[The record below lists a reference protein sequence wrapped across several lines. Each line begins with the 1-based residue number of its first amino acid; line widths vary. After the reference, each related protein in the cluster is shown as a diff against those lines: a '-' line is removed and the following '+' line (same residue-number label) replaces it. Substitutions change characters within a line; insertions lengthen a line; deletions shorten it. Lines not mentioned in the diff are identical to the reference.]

1 MSVGVTNAVTEDAV
15 LRTAGRP
22 RADEML
28 ALIEQ
33 LYRDEAPRFRRV
45 ANAILHDADAAD
57 DVVQEAFAN
66 AVTRRRSF
74 RGNGDAA
81 GWLWRI
87 VVNSAL
93 SRRRRARIEASA
105 ANLATAEV
113 AGPADVEELQYLR
126 AHIAR
131 LPDRQRVALFLR
143 YYADLDYDGIAH
155 ALSIAPGTVG
165 KLLHDARV
173 TIEAA
178 LERRNDG

>member
-1 MSVGVTNAVTEDAV
+1 MSVGVTNAVEDAV
-15 LRTAGRP
+15 LRTAARA
-22 RADEML
+22 RADEIL

-45 ANAILHDADAAD
+45 ANAIVRDPDAAD
-57 DVVQEAFAN
+57 DVVQAAFAN

-74 RGNGDAA
+74 RRHGDAA

-105 ANLATAEV
+105 ATAV
-113 AGPADVEELQYLR
+113 AAEIAAPSSDDELQYLR

-131 LPDRQRVALFLR
+131 LPERQRVALFLR
-143 YYADLDYDGIAH
+143 YYADLDYEGIAH
-155 ALSIAPGTVG
+155 ALSISPGTVG
-165 KLLHDARV
+165 KLLHDARA
-173 TIEAA
+173 TIGAT
-178 LERRNDG
+178 LEMRSDG

>member
-1 MSVGVTNAVTEDAV
+1 MSLGVTNAVTEDAV

-22 RADEML
+22 RVDEML

-45 ANAILHDADAAD
+45 ANAIVRDADAAD
-57 DVVQEAFAN
+57 DVVQEAFAK

-74 RGNGDAA
+74 RGQGDAA

-93 SRRRRARIEASA
+93 SRRRRARVEASA
-105 ANLATAEV
+105 ANVATGEV
-113 AGPADVEELQYLR
+113 LGSGDAEELKYLR

-131 LPDRQRVALFLR
+131 LPERQRIALFLR

-165 KLLHDARV
+165 KLLHDARA
-173 TIEAA
+173 TIQAA
-178 LERRNDG
+178 LERRTDG